1 MIVGGVVLLLWGWC
15 LDELP
20 VDGSVVSNYGY
31 GVSPLDL
38 GLWDPVMAFCWL
50 INGGLLTPY

>member
-20 VDGSVVSNYGY
+20 VDGSVVVSNYGY

-38 GLWDPVMAFCWL
+38 GLWDPFQSWPFV
-50 INGGLLTPY
+50 GL